1 MKNFI
6 ILIAVFGLFISPAIA
21 QTDANLRYHE
31 FGINFSSLNN
41 FGLRY
46 KFGNGK
52 TMLRVSL
59 LAVNLQSS
67 NKQGQ
72 ESDSSKIKQTG
83 YGAGLRIGFDHKIP
97 LFSTFNLLLGAELVA
112 NYSYQHQ
119 HTEYAGDTP
128 IDITTSAIS
137 PGISFIFGANYIL
150 KDHLVLGA
158 EINPTLLYIYST
170 SKQSGPNST
179 EAKNVSKQLTFALAT
194 SGAGIYIAYRFGK

>member
-46 KFGNGK
+46 KFGNEK

-97 LFSTFNLLLGAELVA
+97 LFSTFNLLLGAKFCRELLIPASAYRVCRR
-112 NYSYQHQ
+112 YSDRYYYLRYFTGNLFHFRRKLYF
-119 HTEYAGDTP
+119 ER
-128 IDITTSAIS
+128 S
-137 PGISFIFGANYIL
+137 PGTWSG
-150 KDHLVLGA
+150 D
-158 EINPTLLYIYST
+158 
-170 SKQSGPNST
+170 QSDLI
-179 EAKNVSKQLTFALAT
+179 VYL
-194 SGAGIYIAYRFGK
+194 